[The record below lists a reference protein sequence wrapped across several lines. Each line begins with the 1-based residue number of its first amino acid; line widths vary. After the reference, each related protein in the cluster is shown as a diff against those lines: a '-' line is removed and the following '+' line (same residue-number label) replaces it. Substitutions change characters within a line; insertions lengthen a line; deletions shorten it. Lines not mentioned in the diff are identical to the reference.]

1 MVIKIS
7 SRKFLRRTIFM
18 MKLPVI
24 CFTCVFATVIIS
36 SFAILITL
44 SITDIKVNSPY
55 VISAIKKAVNSRFN
69 QFNIDFSSF
78 ELKKKSV
85 RNMKLDFTINDI
97 VVRHTKQKIEVVK
110 FDKLKS
116 VLPIR
121 ELFYGAFIPSIGDI
135 KNKTF
140 NIPISSSSIVGKTE
154 KYKNIQ
160 DNFTEAFRMLI
171 VQFNNAIRGAGYTLN
186 NGISIENA
194 KFNFINT
201 QNQSKFAT
209 VNLVKS
215 YSKVVETNSLTKQQ
229 KKDLANMME
238 RLRQQNNDNRIIAMF
253 KKIYSKIVN
262 FSSKHI
268 EKAVIHNSVI
278 KYSHGIFTI
287 QGLCNM
293 KHGKIDGCI
302 FNVSDFPVDAFSL
315 MRNINSKVNI
325 AGKLYGSIYVKMDN
339 DGAKLIDIDS
349 KVKPKKTVLHDS
361 NQRDINEFNF
371 KVNAVDNFTKIKSID
386 IFVEDVNK
394 YNKRRTM
401 ELKAIDLVHENTHF
415 VDGKV
420 DVIVNNIH
428 LSEFYEY
435 FTKKVQIG
443 DDVKHFDGLIEGT
456 LSFKIDKEGKLVP
469 LHDDKSKVRLKNL
482 IINSKTFAYDLSNLL
497 FSLEVLD
504 NNIVLKMVDVD
515 NDKLNKNA
523 YLTLRFDIKKQILI
537 IEMHDFTINKTSFDK
552 IKKLIF
558 NEAQYNFAKPFQ
570 MSFMVN
576 GKAVIPLN
584 SSFVKN
590 GELDLKFLFLTIN
603 GNEEEEVNDNK
614 VLSIKKKVGTKIG
627 DIEMDF
633 GTAKMY
639 STLYDFMKERNDKSV
654 IKGKI
659 DFAAAKPF
667 GIKID
672 ADWKFNGKKVSDFG
686 IMIEKD
692 VKLYLTSEN
701 INLKVY
707 STGVLKN
714 VFIEIF
720 GQRAYIDDNFWR
732 LLLLLI
738 VMIDSDGDIR
748 IKIDMVDGKIKDL
761 FLRNVLLDMLIRDI
775 YFYGHFDLDVE
786 YDNKFYEGYHYINEN
801 GKFETHLP
809 NIIPLF
815 ILGDMNIKDLPISRI
830 TVDGQGIENGNNTS
844 DAKMDVEM
852 QYKTDKSFDF
862 TRVNKAHIENLNM
875 HRNGITATNADVNG
889 DWFDALVDFSMLLGG
904 PIELDG
910 RLVVL
915 TPAQRIKKFFSSNR
929 KLTKNNSAHIVK
941 KGDNMKEF
949 IKHMEINGKDFSAN
963 EKGEQNFSWDMIS
976 EVMSDEK

>member
-1 MVIKIS
+1 
-7 SRKFLRRTIFM
+7 M

-44 SITDIKVNSPY
+44 SVTDIKVNSPY
-55 VISAIKKAVNSRFN
+55 VISAIKRAVNSRFD
-69 QFNIDFSSF
+69 QFNVDFSSF

-97 VVRHTKQKIEVVK
+97 IVRHAKQKIEVVK

-121 ELFYGAFIPSIGDI
+121 ELLYGAFIPSIGDI

-154 KYKNIQ
+154 KHKNIQ
-160 DNFTEAFRMLI
+160 DNFTEAFRVLV
-171 VQFNNAIRGAGYTLN
+171 VQFNKAIRGAGYMLN
-186 NGISIENA
+186 NGINIENA

-238 RLRQQNNDNRIIAMF
+238 RLRQQNNDNKIIARF

-268 EKAVIHNSVI
+268 EKTVIHNSVI

-315 MRNINSKVNI
+315 MRNLNSKVNI
-325 AGKLYGSIYVKMDN
+325 AGKLYGTIYVKMDN
-339 DGAKLIDIDS
+339 NGAKVIDIDS
-349 KVKPKKTVLHDS
+349 KVKPKKTVLRDS

-401 ELKAIDLVHENTHF
+401 ELKATDLVHKGAHF

-456 LSFKIDKEGKLVP
+456 LSFTFDKEGKLVP

-497 FSLEVLD
+497 FSVEVLD
-504 NNIVLKMVDVD
+504 NNIVLKTVDAD
-515 NDKLNKNA
+515 NDKRNENA
-523 YLTLRFDIKKQILI
+523 YLTLRFDTKKQVLI
-537 IEMHDFTINKTSFDK
+537 IEMHDFTINKDSFDK

-558 NEAQYNFAKPFQ
+558 NETQYNFAKPFQ
-570 MSFMVN
+570 MSFIVN
-576 GKAVIPLN
+576 GKAVVPLRN
-584 SSFVKN
+584 SFVKE
-590 GELDLKFLFLTIN
+590 GELDLKFLFLTVN
-603 GNEEEEVNDNK
+603 GHEKGEVNDNK
-614 VLSIKKKVGTKIG
+614 VLSIKKKVGAKIG

-654 IKGKI
+654 IQGKI

-672 ADWKFNGKKVSDFG
+672 ADWKFKGEKVSDFG
-686 IMIEKD
+686 TTIGKD
-692 VKLYLTSEN
+692 INLYLKSEN
-701 INLKVY
+701 INLKVH
-707 STGVLKN
+707 STGGFKN
-714 VFIEIF
+714 VFVHVF
-720 GQRAYIDDNFWR
+720 GDHAALDDNFWR
-732 LLLLLI
+732 LLLLMM
-738 VMIDSDGDIR
+738 VMIDSDGDISVR
-748 IKIDMVDGKIKDL
+748 IEMNYGKIKDL
-761 FLRNVLLDMLIRDI
+761 FLKNIVFDMIFRDI
-775 YFYGHFDLDVE
+775 YAYGHFDMDVE
-786 YDNKFYEGYHYINEN
+786 YNNRIYEGYHYVNEN

-815 ILGDMNIKDLPISRI
+815 ILGDMDIKNMPISRI
-830 TVDGQGIENGNNTS
+830 TIDGEGVENGNNTS
-844 DAKMDVEM
+844 DVKIDAETK
-852 QYKTDKSFDF
+852 YKEDKTFDF
-862 TRVNKAHIENLNM
+862 TRVNKAHIENLHL
-875 HRNGITATNADVNG
+875 HRKGVIATNADVNG
-889 DWFDALVDFSMLLGG
+889 DWFDALVDFSMLIGG

-910 RLVVL
+910 RLSIL
-915 TPAQRIKKFFSSNR
+915 TPAQRIKKFFSSDR
-929 KLTKNNSAHIVK
+929 KLTKNNSAHLVK
-941 KGDNMKEF
+941 RGNNMKEF
-949 IKHMEINGKDFSAN
+949 IRHMEINGKDFSAN
-963 EKGEQNFSWDMIS
+963 EKGEQNINWDMIS
-976 EVMSDEK
+976 EVMSDEE

>member
-7 SRKFLRRTIFM
+7 SRKFLRRTIFI

-24 CFTCVFATVIIS
+24 CFMCVFTTIILS

-44 SITDIKVNSPY
+44 SITDVNVKSPY
-55 VISAIKKAVNSRFN
+55 FIGAIKQIVNSRLH
-69 QFNIDFSSF
+69 QFHIDFSSF
-78 ELKKKSV
+78 ELKKNSV
-85 RNMKLDFTINDI
+85 RNMKLNITINDI
-97 VVRHTKQKIEVVK
+97 IITNNMQKIDVAR

-121 ELFYGAFIPSIGDI
+121 ELFYGSFIPSIGDI

-160 DNFTEAFRMLI
+160 DNFTEAFRMLV
-171 VQFNNAIRGAGYTLN
+171 VQFNKAIRGAGYMLN
-186 NGISIENA
+186 NGINIENV

-229 KKDLANMME
+229 KNDLTKMME
-238 RLRQQNNDNRIIAMF
+238 RLRQQNNDNRIIARF

-268 EKAVIHNSVI
+268 EKTVIHNSVI
-278 KYSHGIFTI
+278 KYSNGIFTI

-293 KHGKIDGCI
+293 KHSKIDGCI
-302 FNVSDFPVDAFSL
+302 FNISDFPVDAFSL
-315 MRNINSKVNI
+315 MRNLNSKVNI

-339 DGAKLIDIDS
+339 NGAKLIDIDS
-349 KVKPKKTVLHDS
+349 KVKPKKTVLRDS

-371 KVNAVDNFTKIKSID
+371 KVNASDNFTKIKNIN

-401 ELKAIDLVHENTHF
+401 ELKASDLVHKDTHF
-415 VDGKV
+415 VDGKM

-456 LSFKIDKEGKLVP
+456 LSFKFDKEGKLVP

-497 FSLEVLD
+497 FSVEVLD
-504 NNIVLKMVDVD
+504 NNIVLKTVDAD
-515 NDKLNKNA
+515 NEKHNKNS
-523 YLTLRFDIKKQILI
+523 YLTLRFDIKKQVLI
-537 IEMHDFTINKTSFDK
+537 IEMHDFTINKASFNK
-552 IKKLIF
+552 IKRLIF
-558 NEAQYNFAKPFQ
+558 NNTQYDFAKPFQ
-570 MSFMVN
+570 LSFIVN
-576 GKAVIPLN
+576 GNAVIPLN
-584 SSFVKN
+584 GSFAKN
-590 GELDLKFLFLTIN
+590 GELDLKLLFLTIN
-603 GNEEEEVNDNK
+603 GNEENEVNDNK
-614 VLSIKKKVGTKIG
+614 ILSIKKKSGNQIG
-627 DIEMDF
+627 DIEIDF
-633 GTAKMY
+633 GTAEMY
-639 STLYDFMKERNDKSV
+639 SALYDFTKQRSDKS
-654 IKGKI
+654 IIAGKI
-659 DFAAAKPF
+659 DFANTKPF
-667 GIKID
+667 GIKMD
-672 ADWKFNGKKVSDFG
+672 GNWKLNGEKISEFG
-686 IMIEKD
+686 ITIDKD

-701 INLKVY
+701 ANLRVH
-707 STGVLKN
+707 STDGFKN
-714 VFIEIF
+714 VFVHVF
-720 GQRAYIDDNFWR
+720 GDHAALDDTFWR

-748 IKIDMVDGKIKDL
+748 VKIEMNYGKIKAL
-761 FLRNVLLDMLIRDI
+761 FLKNVVFDMIFRDI
-775 YFYGHFDLDVE
+775 YAYGHFDLDVE
-786 YDNKFYEGYHYINEN
+786 YDNRIYDGYHYVNEN
-801 GKFETHLP
+801 GKFETYLP
-809 NIIPLF
+809 NLVPLF
-815 ILGDMNIKDLPISRI
+815 ILGDMDIKNMPISRI
-830 TVDGQGIENGNNTS
+830 AVDGQGVENGNNTS
-844 DAKMDVEM
+844 DAKIDVELK
-852 QYKTDKSFDF
+852 YKEDKTFDF
-862 TRVNKAHIENLNM
+862 TRINKAHIDNLHL
-875 HRNGITATNADVNG
+875 HRKGMIATNADVNG

-910 RLVVL
+910 RLSIL

-929 KLTKNNSAHIVK
+929 KLTKNNSTHLVK
-941 KGDNMKEF
+941 RGANMQEF
-949 IKHMEINGKDFSAN
+949 IRHMEINGKDFSAN
-963 EKGEQNFSWDMIS
+963 EKGEQNINWDMIS
-976 EVMSDEK
+976 EVMSDEE

>member
-1 MVIKIS
+1 MVIKVS

-36 SFAILITL
+36 SFAILIAL

-55 VISAIKKAVNSRFN
+55 VISAIKRAVNSRFN

-78 ELKKKSV
+78 ELKKNSV

-97 VVRHTKQKIEVVK
+97 VVRHAKQKIEVVK

-160 DNFTEAFRMLI
+160 DNFTEAFRMLV
-171 VQFNNAIRGAGYTLN
+171 VQFNKAIRGAGYMLN
-186 NGISIENA
+186 NGINIENA

-215 YSKVVETNSLTKQQ
+215 YSKIVETNSLTKQQ

-238 RLRQQNNDNRIIAMF
+238 RLRQQNNDNRIISRF
-253 KKIYSKIVN
+253 KKIYSKIAI

-268 EKAVIHNSVI
+268 EKTVIHNSVV
-278 KYSHGIFTI
+278 KYSNGIFTV

-315 MRNINSKVNI
+315 MRNLNSKVNI
-325 AGKLYGSIYVKMDN
+325 AGKLYGTIYVKMDS

-349 KVKPKKTVLHDS
+349 RVKPKRTVLRDG

-401 ELKAIDLVHENTHF
+401 EMKATNLVHKDTHF

-456 LSFKIDKEGKLVP
+456 LSFKFDKEGKLVP

-497 FSLEVLD
+497 FSVEVLN
-504 NNIVLKMVDVD
+504 NNIVLKTVDAESE
-515 NDKLNKNA
+515 KQNKNA
-523 YLTLRFDIKKQILI
+523 YLTLRFDIKKQVLI
-537 IEMHDFTINKTSFDK
+537 IKMHDFTVNKDNFDK

-558 NEAQYNFAKPFQ
+558 NDIQYKFAKPFQ
-570 MSFMVN
+570 MSFIIN
-576 GKAVIPLN
+576 GTAVVPLKN
-584 SSFVKN
+584 SFVKQ

-603 GNEEEEVNDNK
+603 GNEEGEVNDNK
-614 VLSIKKKVGTKIG
+614 VLSIKKKVGAKIG

-639 STLYDFMKERNDKSV
+639 STLYDFMKEHNDKSV

-672 ADWKFNGKKVSDFG
+672 ADWKFNGGKVSDFG
-686 IMIEKD
+686 IMIDKD
-692 VKLYLTSEN
+692 VSLYITSEN
-701 INLKVY
+701 ANLKVN
-707 STGVLKN
+707 STGGFKN
-714 VFIEIF
+714 VFVHVF
-720 GQRAYIDDNFWR
+720 GNHAALDDNFWQ
-732 LLLLLI
+732 LLLLLM
-738 VMIDSDGDIR
+738 VMIDSDGEIR
-748 IKIDMVDGKIKDL
+748 VKIDMNYGKIKNL
-761 FLRNVLLDMLIRDI
+761 LLKNVMFDVIFSGI
-775 YFYGHFDLDVE
+775 YTYGHFDMDIE
-786 YDNKFYEGYHYINEN
+786 YDNKIYDSYHYVNEN
-801 GKFETHLP
+801 GKFETYLP

-815 ILGDMNIKDLPISRI
+815 ILGDINTKDLPISRI
-830 TVDGQGIENGNNTS
+830 TIDGQGIENRNNTS
-844 DAKMDVEM
+844 DAKIDMEIK
-852 QYKTDKSFDF
+852 YKEDKTFDF
-862 TRVNKAHIENLNM
+862 TRVNKAHIENLHM
-875 HRNGITATNADVNG
+875 HSKGIIATNATVNG
-889 DWFDALVDFSMLLGG
+889 DWFDALVDFSMLLDG

-910 RLVVL
+910 RLSIL

-929 KLTKNNSAHIVK
+929 KLTKNNSAHILK
-941 KGDNMKEF
+941 KGNNMNEF
-949 IKHMEINGKDFSAN
+949 IRHMEINGKDFSAN
-963 EKGEQNFSWDMIS
+963 EKGEQNINWDMIS
-976 EVMSDEK
+976 AVMSDEQ

>member
-7 SRKFLRRTIFM
+7 SRKFLRRTIFVI
-18 MKLPVI
+18 KLPVI

-44 SITDIKVNSPY
+44 SVTDIKVNSPY
-55 VISAIKKAVNSRFN
+55 VISVIKRAVNSRFN

-121 ELFYGAFIPSIGDI
+121 ELLYGAFIPSIGDI

-160 DNFTEAFRMLI
+160 DNFTEAFRMLV
-171 VQFNNAIRGAGYTLN
+171 VQFNKAIRGAGYMLN
-186 NGISIENA
+186 NGINIENA
-194 KFNFINT
+194 QFNFINT
-201 QNQSKFAT
+201 HNQTKFAT

-238 RLRQQNNDNRIIAMF
+238 RLRQQNNDNRIIAKF
-253 KKIYSKIVN
+253 KKIYSKIAN

-268 EKAVIHNSVI
+268 EKTVIHNSVI
-278 KYSHGIFTI
+278 KYSNGIFTI

-315 MRNINSKVNI
+315 MRNLNSKVNI
-325 AGKLYGSIYVKMDN
+325 AGKLYGTIYVKMDN
-339 DGAKLIDIDS
+339 NGAKVIDIDS
-349 KVKPKKTVLHDS
+349 KVKPKKTVLRDS

-371 KVNAVDNFTKIKSID
+371 KVNAVDNFTKIKSIN

-401 ELKAIDLVHENTHF
+401 ELKATDLVHKGAHF

-456 LSFKIDKEGKLVP
+456 LSFKFDKEGKLVP

-482 IINSKTFAYDLSNLL
+482 IVNSKTFAYDLSNLL
-497 FSLEVLD
+497 FSVEVLD
-504 NNIVLKMVDVD
+504 NNIVLKTVDAD
-515 NDKLNKNA
+515 NEKHNKNS

-537 IEMHDFTINKTSFDK
+537 IEMHDFTINKDNFDK
-552 IKKLIF
+552 IKKLMF
-558 NEAQYNFAKPFQ
+558 NETQYKFAKPFQ
-570 MSFMVN
+570 LSFIAN
-576 GKAVIPLN
+576 GKAVIPLKN
-584 SSFVKN
+584 SFVKE

-603 GNEEEEVNDNK
+603 GNEEGEVNDNK
-614 VLSIKKKVGTKIG
+614 VLSIKKKVGAKIG

-639 STLYDFMKERNDKSV
+639 SALYNFMKERNDKS
-654 IKGKI
+654 IIQGKI

-672 ADWKFNGKKVSDFG
+672 ADWKLNGEKVSEFG
-686 IMIEKD
+686 IKIDKEI
-692 VKLYLTSEN
+692 N
-701 INLKVY
+701 IYIISPKSNLRVY
-707 STGVLKN
+707 STDKIQNVYVN
-714 VFIEIF
+714 VF
-720 GQRAYIDDNFWR
+720 GKRVYIDDLFWDTI
-732 LLLLLI
+732 LLLI
-738 VMIDSDGDIR
+738 AMIENQGDIYL
-748 IKIDMVDGKIKDL
+748 KIDVIDGKIKDL
-761 FLRNVLLDMLIRDI
+761 FFRNFSFDTIIRDV
-775 YFYGHFDLDVE
+775 YFYGHFGMDIE
-786 YDNKFYEGYHYINEN
+786 YENRFYDGYHYVNEN
-801 GKFETHLP
+801 GKFEMYLP
-809 NIIPLF
+809 NIVPLF
-815 ILGDMNIKDLPISRI
+815 TLGDINIKDIPISRI
-830 TVDGQGIENGNNTS
+830 TVDGQGVENGNNTS
-844 DAKMDVEM
+844 DAKIDVEIK
-852 QYKTDKSFDF
+852 YKEDKTFDF
-862 TRVNKAHIENLNM
+862 TRINKAHIENLNM
-875 HRNGITATNADVNG
+875 HRKGIIATNTTVNG
-889 DWFDALVDFSMLLGG
+889 DWLDALIDFSMLLGG

-915 TPAQRIKKFFSSNR
+915 TPAQRIKRFFSSNR
-929 KLTKNNSAHIVK
+929 KLTKNNSAHLVK
-941 KGDNMKEF
+941 RGNNMQEF
-949 IKHMEINGKDFSAN
+949 IRHMEINGKDFSAN
-963 EKGEQNFSWDMIS
+963 EKGEQNINWDMIS
-976 EVMSDEK
+976 AVMSDEE

>member
-1 MVIKIS
+1 
-7 SRKFLRRTIFM
+7 M

-24 CFTCVFATVIIS
+24 CFMCVFATVIIS

-55 VISAIKKAVNSRFN
+55 VISAIKRVVNSRFN

-97 VVRHTKQKIEVVK
+97 VVRHAKQKIEVVK

-121 ELFYGAFIPSIGDI
+121 ELLYGAFIPSIGDI

-154 KYKNIQ
+154 KHRNIQ
-160 DNFTEAFRMLI
+160 DNFTEAFRVLV
-171 VQFNNAIRGAGYTLN
+171 VQFNKAIRGAGYMLN
-186 NGISIENA
+186 NGINIENA

-238 RLRQQNNDNRIIAMF
+238 RLRQQNNDNRIITKF

-268 EKAVIHNSVI
+268 EKTVIHNSVI

-315 MRNINSKVNI
+315 MRNLNSKVNI
-325 AGKLYGSIYVKMDN
+325 AGKLYGTIYVKMDN
-339 DGAKLIDIDS
+339 NGAKVIDIDS
-349 KVKPKKTVLHDS
+349 KVKPKKTVLRDS

-401 ELKAIDLVHENTHF
+401 ELKASDLVHKGAHF

-456 LSFKIDKEGKLVP
+456 LSFKFDKEGKLVP

-497 FSLEVLD
+497 FSVEVLD
-504 NNIVLKMVDVD
+504 NNIVLKTVDAD
-515 NDKLNKNA
+515 NEKHNKNA

-537 IEMHDFTINKTSFDK
+537 IEMHDFKINKESFDK

-558 NEAQYNFAKPFQ
+558 NETQYNFAKPFQ
-570 MSFMVN
+570 MSFIVN
-576 GKAVIPLN
+576 GKAVVPLKN
-584 SSFVKN
+584 SFVKN

-603 GNEEEEVNDNK
+603 GHEEGEVNDNK
-614 VLSIKKKVGTKIG
+614 VLSIKKKIGAKVG

-639 STLYDFMKERNDKSV
+639 STLYDFMKGRNDKSV

-659 DFAAAKPF
+659 DFVAAKPF

-672 ADWKFNGKKVSDFG
+672 ADWKFNGEKVSDFG
-686 IMIEKD
+686 IKIDKE
-692 VKLYLTSEN
+692 VKIYITSPKS
-701 INLKVY
+701 NLRVQSSGGFY
-707 STGVLKN
+707 DFDIH
-714 VFIEIF
+714 VFGE
-720 GQRAYIDDNFWR
+720 RVYIDDNFWQV
-732 LLLLLI
+732 LLLLI
-738 VMIDSDGDIR
+738 VMLENPGDLRIR
-748 IKIDMVDGKIKDL
+748 VDVDDGKIKDA
-761 FLRNVLLDMLIRDI
+761 FLRNVFFDVIIRDI
-775 YFYGHFDLDVE
+775 YFYGHFNFDVE
-786 YDNKFYEGYHYINEN
+786 YDNKIYKGYHYINEN

-815 ILGDMNIKDLPISRI
+815 ILGDMDIKNMPISRI
-830 TVDGQGIENGNNTS
+830 TIDGEGVENGNNTS
-844 DAKMDVEM
+844 DAKIDAETK
-852 QYKTDKSFDF
+852 YKEDKTFDF
-862 TRVNKAHIENLNM
+862 TRVNKAHIENLHL
-875 HRNGITATNADVNG
+875 HRKGIIATNATVNG

-910 RLVVL
+910 RLNIL

-929 KLTKNNSAHIVK
+929 KLTKNNSAHLVK
-941 KGDNMKEF
+941 RGNNMQEF
-949 IKHMEINGKDFSAN
+949 IRHMEINGKDFSAN
-963 EKGEQNFSWDMIS
+963 EKGEQNINWDMIS
-976 EVMSDEK
+976 EVMSDEE